1 MLRDQRKL
9 HRDRLGETLIA
20 QPGRRDDHHAA
31 AATAFNLRIETVAD
45 QIGDSVE
52 TLASI
57 NAVEHYKNAF
67 VNRSAGKSLAARRLP
82 TSGRDRA
89 LFRLVR
95 LCPIFA
101 GLNAPVA
108 SPSP

>member
-52 TLASI
+52 TLAS
-57 NAVEHYKNAF
+57 H
-67 VNRSAGKSLAARRLP
+67 
-82 TSGRDRA
+82 GRGRT
-89 LFRLVR
+89 L
-95 LCPIFA
+95 
-101 GLNAPVA
+101 
-108 SPSP
+108 